1 MYSAYVL
8 VLTVFH
14 EVAELF
20 VPDPAIG
27 AAVEVHHSLDLFP
40 SEVRHAATANH
51 QSTDKLYACMQKRVE
66 YVCYENRY
74 SDQMCGQAYDKSII
88 TLYITGFQ

>member
-27 AAVEVHHSLDLFP
+27 AVVEVHHSLDLLP
-40 SEVRHAATANH
+40 SEVGHAATANH
-51 QSTDKLYACMQKRVE
+51 QSTDKLHACMQKSSVTI
-66 YVCYENRY
+66 NL
-74 SDQMCGQAYDKSII
+74 SAYIMYTICKDIA
-88 TLYITGFQ
+88 